1 MTIIL
6 YAIICLN
13 TACEKKA
20 VVDQNVA
27 ENLTFMSC
35 IGVQGQAT
43 ALQYLADHYPSGY
56 RLQSWQCQIGRPSKE
71 T

>member
-13 TACEKKA
+13 AVCEKKV

-27 ENLTFMSC
+27 ENLTLMSC
-35 IGVQGQAT
+35 MGVQGQAS
-43 ALQYLADHYPSGY
+43 ALQYLADHYPSNY
-56 RLQSWQCQIGRPSKE
+56 RLQGWQCQLGRPSKE